1 MANRPAEVR
10 FYVDA
15 DTLGLA
21 QILTRLRDDVTFPGD
36 PGGVVHNRVRPACTI
51 TTDTADT
58 DWIKRVSSD
67 GWLIITRDK
76 RIAKRH
82 LERQAVITH
91 SARVIAVTSREPLN
105 NWGILEIVM
114 TQWRWIEETSELPG
128 PFIYGIT
135 RTARRSLL

>member
-1 MANRPAEVR
+1 MATKPANVR

-21 QILTRLRDDVTFPGD
+21 QILTRLRHDVTYPGD
-36 PGGVVHNRVRPACTI
+36 PGGVVHKRARPACPI
-51 TTDTADT
+51 TTNTPDTE
-58 DWIKRVSSD
+58 WIERVSSE
-67 GWLIITRDK
+67 GWLILTRDK
-76 RIAKRH
+76 RIAHRH
-82 LERQAVITH
+82 LERLAVTTH
-91 SARVIAVTSREPLN
+91 GARVVAVTSKDRLT

-114 TQWRWIEETSELPG
+114 SQWRWIEEMSELPG